1 MMRKATDKGRTTIS
15 NGTPSM
21 PEMSSASESP
31 SSHNPR
37 HRKPSA
43 YLHIPVTQPQA
54 SDPPHAANLALTL
67 WHVPPQQVCKDGAT
81 PTAVCGR
88 YSTALNDP
96 PVNPITRGGTGPYK
110 CPRCH
115 VGYSRIDTVRQHF
128 PHCIAL
134 NGNPDCL
141 SWTDD
146 DSYAAGVADR
156 SASKVEGRVILKAR
170 KPSVQPN
177 PHFFYSKLVC

>member
-1 MMRKATDKGRTTIS
+1 MRQADDKDPTATS
-15 NGTPSM
+15 NHTRSMSQALSTAEPPS
-21 PEMSSASESP
+21 SP
-31 SSHNPR
+31 SPQ
-37 HRKPSA
+37 HRSASA
-43 YLHIPVTQPQA
+43 YLHLPVAQPLRSEPPQA
-54 SDPPHAANLALTL
+54 ATDAPQAPVR

-81 PTAVCGR
+81 PTLVCGR
-88 YSTALNDP
+88 YSPALNDP
-96 PVNPITRGGTGPYK
+96 PKQPSTRGGSGPYK

-115 VGYSRIDTVRQHF
+115 VGYSRIDSVRQHF

-134 NGNPDCL
+134 NGNPDCD

-156 SASKVEGRVILKAR
+156 STSRVEGRALQKAR

-177 PHFFYSKLVC
+177 PHLKSVC